1 MQMTNSQVR
10 TCSCNRATRPNPA
23 RDAYVGRAPD
33 PCCYSF
39 VVVRLLIGPGKTS
52 ILLLKAA
59 KATTVGLINA
69 CKELP
74 QQTLWQA
81 V

>member
-1 MQMTNSQVR
+1 MTNSQVR
-10 TCSCNRATRPNPA
+10 TCSCNRATSPNPA

-33 PCCYSF
+33 PCYCSL
-39 VVVRLLIGPGKTS
+39 VVVSLLVGPVDIS
-52 ILLLKAA
+52 VLLLTAA

-69 CKELP
+69 CTELP